1 MDEQQKLFG
10 LMALAE
16 EQQKAVQA
24 AIEGLK
30 GQQSAMLQAV
40 QTGTAQAVNE
50 AARPLIGELS
60 GVVQAA
66 SQAEGKLSGA
76 VTAFGWRW
84 ALLVGCLGSGAIVAL
99 LVSAWLAVWWQRYQV
114 EDLAEQKAAL
124 LEEVGELR
132 ANAED
137 WAKRGG
143 RAKLETCGDAGR
155 LCVRVDKSIG
165 YGEGGDYFVL
175 RGY

>member
-1 MDEQQKLFG
+1 MDAQQQLFG

-16 EQQKAVQA
+16 EQQKAVQV
-24 AIEGLK
+24 AIDRLN
-30 GQQSAMLQAV
+30 GQQSEVMKAV
-40 QTGTAQAVNE
+40 QTGAAQAVKE

-66 SQAEGKLSGA
+66 SQAEDKLSGA
-76 VTAFGWRW
+76 VKAFGWRW
-84 ALLVGCLGSGAIVAL
+84 ALLAGCLGGGAIVAL
-99 LVSAWLAVWWQRYQV
+99 LVSAWLVVWWQRHQV
-114 EDLAEQKAAL
+114 EYLAEQKAAL
-124 LEEVGELR
+124 LQEVGALR

-143 RAKLETCGDAGR
+143 RAKLGTCGNAGR
-155 LCVRVDKSIG
+155 LCVRVDTSVG
-165 YGEGGDYFVL
+165 YGEAGDFYVL